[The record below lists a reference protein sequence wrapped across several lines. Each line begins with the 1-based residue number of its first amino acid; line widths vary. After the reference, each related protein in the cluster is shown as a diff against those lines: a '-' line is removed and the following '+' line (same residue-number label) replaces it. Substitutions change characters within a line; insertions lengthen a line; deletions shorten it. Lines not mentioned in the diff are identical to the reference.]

1 MTRSSHLNAESQAEL
16 TRIVRRICQ
25 KGKGIL
31 AADETPMAMED
42 RFQNLNITNSDEN
55 RRLYR
60 QLLFTTPKSEISSLS
75 AVILQHETVYQK
87 LDDGRDFIQAVNDIG
102 IVPGITL
109 DKGWRAI
116 PGHPG
121 EVFTQGLD
129 DLDARCKTYKSLG
142 LHFAKWRMAI
152 TIQGETVPSKTM
164 IDEGVRS
171 LALYAL
177 ICQTNGIVP
186 IVEPDISRIGD
197 HSWQRQQEVFEL
209 VNNKLYEVLKDYG
222 VFIEGTILKCSMVTA
237 GKTNAQGATP
247 QQVGRATR
255 ASLNR
260 SVPVSVAGIFFLS
273 GGLSELESTANLNA
287 INAPALL
294 NDELGMPPWQLS
306 FCFGRALQDS
316 CRRAWAGQEARVSQ
330 GQAQFIKR
338 VALNGKAALGQYQPE
353 DE

>member
-247 QQVGRATR
+247 QQRG
-255 ASLNR
+255 
-260 SVPVSVAGIFFLS
+260 S
-273 GGLSELESTANLNA
+273 GFN
-287 INAPALL
+287 
-294 NDELGMPPWQLS
+294 
-306 FCFGRALQDS
+306 
-316 CRRAWAGQEARVSQ
+316 
-330 GQAQFIKR
+330 
-338 VALNGKAALGQYQPE
+338 E
-353 DE
+353 D